1 MKLDEYLKDYK
12 SLYPSIVKTFKLS
25 NESIVGIIN
34 KKQLITLCSIAK
46 AFKIDDLS
54 YVFKEIL
61 PKYLSYDP
69 EVMYAVE
76 HYEQTDKYDKKF
88 DIKNISN
95 GFKIDIEYYPL
106 YDNGVFQ
113 NKFENLKEFIS
124 WLKDNNFALM
134 PNGVVVDQNRE
145 DAIIA
150 KIIADLMN
158 ARDKYKKMMLECRKN
173 GDYDGEATYDTYQT
187 AVKVVN
193 NSCFTKDHSVLTLD
207 GVKPIND
214 VKIGDKL
221 YSFNIETRKTEIDT
235 VIDTIEKDYNGELY
249 HINTKVGKVDFNVT
263 NDHKLVLEDTNG
275 NIVIKTAEELFNE
288 YDALPL
294 NSRKL
299 LYSFPL
305 MHNGNNMDDVENHKI
320 FIHDFIL
327 NKYSIDEL
335 KKTYIYI
342 IPKKPVY
349 DLRTFFIHELN
360 NIFDRKTIKST
371 TCSFGINRSVYKIC
385 VLDITDEQ
393 LQYLKDHDHE
403 LFDCYYKKLTN
414 TRVSGI
420 TPFSFFRNDINTYIG
435 WLMSEGGM
443 SKGTERKQYDT
454 TIKGVSKSIS
464 IYQYKN
470 IHPEYYDEIYQLLKH
485 MRFTNIRSS
494 FGGHAI
500 SNTIFYDWID
510 DITKHKSDVPD
521 FIYNGSNIDKQLFIT
536 SLIKGDGH
544 KYSDKHRGLYTT
556 INPILKDK
564 LLNILLSMGYQT
576 RCHCEKIEG
585 RKVGYRISYMHRK
598 ISIFKKDLTKT
609 TFNGKVYCLVVEKNH
624 NFFAGN
630 TATGSFRL
638 THNCYGVLA
647 LEKFRMFDA
656 KIADAIT
663 TTGQLL
669 IRSTIHL
676 TNKYL
681 NSVSNTENEDYVLTT
696 DTDSVI
702 FTLRGITDEPTT
714 TRDPIKLAQIAEYSK
729 QCQNYI
735 NESVYDICKNMF
747 YKYKISKTNNFLTI
761 KNEWLASAGLFVA
774 KKMYVIYMVFNEG
787 IPKEKLKPTGISL
800 KRSSTPAILK
810 PFLEKVINEIL
821 SYKTNSEVDT
831 LIIEECEKLKNE
843 YSISDIAI
851 PISLHD
857 LDSYDRI
864 PIHVRGINM
873 WNDYFAPLERDKVNS
888 GKVKYFYVKSWD
900 NNKLNLDKEYVL
912 SVPNVDSCWSLIEG
926 KVTVDYDKMKERLI
940 LKPIDAFYSAL
951 GWKLP
956 KQTTISHNNIFSDL
970 F

>member
-113 NKFENLKEFIS
+113 SKFENLKEFIG

-193 NSCFTKDHSVLTLD
+193 NSCFTKDHSVITLN

-214 VKIGDKL
+214 VKIGDEVH
-221 YSFNIETRKTEIDT
+221 SFNIETRKTVIDT

-249 HINTKVGKVDFNVT
+249 HINSENKNIFSVT
-263 NDHKLVLEDTNG
+263 DDHKLVLEDNNG
-275 NIVIKTAEELFNE
+275 NIVIMTAKELFDE
-288 YDALPL
+288 Y
-294 NSRKL
+294 SKL
-299 LYSFPL
+299 EQDSTDVLYSFPYMNSNSDKYL
-305 MHNGNNMDDVENHKI
+305 QNIVNACI
-320 FIHDFIL
+320 
-327 NKYSIDEL
+327 NK
-335 KKTYIYI
+335 
-342 IPKKPVY
+342 
-349 DLRTFFIHELN
+349 N
-360 NIFDRKTIKST
+360 
-371 TCSFGINRSVYKIC
+371 
-385 VLDITDEQ
+385 
-393 LQYLKDHDHE
+393 
-403 LFDCYYKKLTN
+403 YYKYN
-414 TRVSGI
+414 
-420 TPFSFFRNDINTYIG
+420 SFINTETDGCYIVNN
-435 WLMSEGGM
+435 
-443 SKGTERKQYDT
+443 Q
-454 TIKGVSKSIS
+454 I
-464 IYQYKN
+464 
-470 IHPEYYDEIYQLLKH
+470 
-485 MRFTNIRSS
+485 
-494 FGGHAI
+494 A
-500 SNTIFYDWID
+500 
-510 DITKHKSDVPD
+510 
-521 FIYNGSNIDKQLFIT
+521 
-536 SLIKGDGH
+536 
-544 KYSDKHRGLYTT
+544 
-556 INPILKDK
+556 KDK
-564 LLNILLSMGYQT
+564 LLNILLFMGYQVDCQYKKVDDDT
-576 RCHCEKIEG
+576 DEYVIIYTHNKIP
-585 RKVGYRISYMHRK
+585 
-598 ISIFKKDLTKT
+598 IFKKDLTKT

-630 TATGSFRL
+630 TTTGSFRL

-702 FTLRGITDEPTT
+702 FTLRGVTDEPTT
-714 TRDPIKLAQIAEYSK
+714 TRDPIKLAKIAEYSK
-729 QCQNYI
+729 QCQDYI

-873 WNDYFAPLERDKVNS
+873 WNEYFAPLERDKVNS

>member
-193 NSCFTKDHSVLTLD
+193 NS
-207 GVKPIND
+207 
-214 VKIGDKL
+214 
-221 YSFNIETRKTEIDT
+221 
-235 VIDTIEKDYNGELY
+235 
-249 HINTKVGKVDFNVT
+249 
-263 NDHKLVLEDTNG
+263 
-275 NIVIKTAEELFNE
+275 
-288 YDALPL
+288 
-294 NSRKL
+294 
-299 LYSFPL
+299 
-305 MHNGNNMDDVENHKI
+305 
-320 FIHDFIL
+320 
-327 NKYSIDEL
+327 
-335 KKTYIYI
+335 
-342 IPKKPVY
+342 
-349 DLRTFFIHELN
+349 
-360 NIFDRKTIKST
+360 
-371 TCSFGINRSVYKIC
+371 
-385 VLDITDEQ
+385 
-393 LQYLKDHDHE
+393 
-403 LFDCYYKKLTN
+403 
-414 TRVSGI
+414 
-420 TPFSFFRNDINTYIG
+420 
-435 WLMSEGGM
+435 
-443 SKGTERKQYDT
+443 
-454 TIKGVSKSIS
+454 
-464 IYQYKN
+464 
-470 IHPEYYDEIYQLLKH
+470 
-485 MRFTNIRSS
+485 
-494 FGGHAI
+494 
-500 SNTIFYDWID
+500 
-510 DITKHKSDVPD
+510 
-521 FIYNGSNIDKQLFIT
+521 
-536 SLIKGDGH
+536 
-544 KYSDKHRGLYTT
+544 
-556 INPILKDK
+556 
-564 LLNILLSMGYQT
+564 
-576 RCHCEKIEG
+576 
-585 RKVGYRISYMHRK
+585 
-598 ISIFKKDLTKT
+598 
-609 TFNGKVYCLVVEKNH
+609 
-624 NFFAGN
+624 
-630 TATGSFRL
+630 
-638 THNCYGVLA
+638 CYGVLA